1 MNSPDLLIVTVY
13 LIIVS
18 YVFYQAYKSLE
29 GKVVIV
35 PDLDDINRQLEEQR
49 IKNLIDIK
57 FKFAPSY
64 NLAEFTKI
72 PVVIQNKSEDDNILI
87 DWDDCSITDFD
98 KVTGRAIR
106 IAPGIKDIPQNQ
118 APITIVPNQKVEENL
133 SDDKSITGAL
143 FKVPKLRKAIINATP
158 FELRLV
164 FTRTILEDP
173 KFMQPFRVTCK
184 FIPSKL
190 RWVRAITV
198 ELKPKKPKNI
208 S

>member
-1 MNSPDLLIVTVY
+1 MDNPDLLIVTVY
-13 LIIVS
+13 IIIVS

-29 GKVVIV
+29 GKVVVV
-35 PDLDDINRQLEEQR
+35 PDLDDINRQIEEQNA
-49 IKNLIDIK
+49 KDLIEIK

-64 NLAEFTKI
+64 NLAELTKI
-72 PVVIQNKSEDDNILI
+72 PIVIQNKSNDDNILI

-98 KVTGRAIR
+98 NVTGRAIR
-106 IAPGIKDIPQNQ
+106 IAPGVKDIPQDQ
-118 APITIVPNQKVEENL
+118 ASITIVPNQKVEENL
-133 SDDKSITGAL
+133 SDDKSVAAPL

-158 FELRLV
+158 FKLRVV

-173 KFMQPFRVTCK
+173 KYRKSYSVTCK
-184 FIPSKL
+184 LVPSKL
-190 RWVRAITV
+190 RWARAITV